1 MSSRATDSKISRKKN
16 RAIIQEQQKRLEL
29 FEAQSN
35 KIILDMSDCCLGIR
49 TTAIPENFDWT
60 VKRKLTGHTG
70 YVWSLAISQGGL
82 LLSGSDDRSIK
93 VWYIQTGKC
102 LKTLTGHNNRVE
114 SLTRSKEGLLISGSE
129 DKSVKIWDLESG
141 ECLKTLHGHRGSV
154 QSLAISNEGLLI
166 SGSQDC

>member
-70 YVWSLAISQGGL
+70 YVWSLAISQGGQL
-82 LLSGSDDRSIK
+82 ISGSSDKSIK
-93 VWYIQTGKC
+93 VWDI
-102 LKTLTGHNNRVE
+102 R
-114 SLTRSKEGLLISGSE
+114 
-129 DKSVKIWDLESG
+129 SG
-141 ECLKTLHGHRGSV
+141 ECLKTLKGHTSSV
-154 QSLAISNEGLLI
+154 LSLAITNEGLLM
-166 SGSQDC
+166 SGSEDRSILIWEKGSLSSFNSNLKLLG